1 MTPEYFMDRDADNL
15 PGMLDIK
22 VTDVKKGTLKAQLEV
37 SRKHLSI
44 NGFLHAGTLI
54 TLADS
59 AAGYG
64 CMANLPEGAAGFTTI
79 ELKSNMTSSVKEGV
93 ISCVSECVHSGRTT
107 QVWESIVTS
116 EVTGKMLAK
125 FTCTQLVIYPRSL
138 LSG

>member
-1 MTPEYFMDRDADNL
+1 MTPEYFMKCDADNL
-15 PGMLDIK
+15 PGVLDIK
-22 VTDVKKGTLKAQLEV
+22 VTDVKKGMLKAQLEV

-64 CMANLPEGAAGFTTI
+64 CMANLPDGASGFTTI

-93 ISCVSECVHSGRTT
+93 ISCASECVHSGRTT

-125 FTCTQLVIYPRSL
+125 FICTQLVIYPK
-138 LSG
+138 

>member
-1 MTPEYFMDRDADNL
+1 MTPEYFMKCDADNL
-15 PGMLDIK
+15 PGVLDIK
-22 VTDVKKGTLKAQLEV
+22 VTDVKKGMLKAQLEV

-64 CMANLPEGAAGFTTI
+64 CMANLPDGASGFTTI
-79 ELKSNMTSSVKEGV
+79 ELKSNMTSSVKEGA

-125 FTCTQLVIYPRSL
+125 FICTQLVIYPK
-138 LSG
+138 

>member
-1 MTPEYFMDRDADNL
+1 MTPEYFMKCDADNL
-15 PGMLDIK
+15 PGVLDIK
-22 VTDVKKGTLKAQLEV
+22 VTDVKKGMLKAQLEV

-64 CMANLPEGAAGFTTI
+64 CMANLPDGASGFTTI

-125 FTCTQLVIYPRSL
+125 FTCTQLVIYPK
-138 LSG
+138 